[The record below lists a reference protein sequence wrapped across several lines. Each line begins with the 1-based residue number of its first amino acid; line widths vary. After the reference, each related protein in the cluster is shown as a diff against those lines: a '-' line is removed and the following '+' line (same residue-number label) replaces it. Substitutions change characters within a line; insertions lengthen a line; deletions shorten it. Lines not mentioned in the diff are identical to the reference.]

1 VKEQYPDRYNCE
13 ISGYLNFFLFLHN
26 QQTRHILL
34 DEEDPAPRC
43 VIDNYSS
50 ENGPEET
57 GNGKD
62 GAQNASVEANLVD
75 SDDFGDDDEYGR
87 VDTRA
92 ADTLQCAKD
101 DPIWDKEK
109 KKVR

>member
-1 VKEQYPDRYNCE
+1 
-13 ISGYLNFFLFLHN
+13 LAN
-26 QQTRHILL
+26 QQARHGLL

-50 ENGPEET
+50 KNGPEET
-57 GNGKD
+57 GDGKD
-62 GAQNASVEANLVD
+62 GTQNTSVEANLVD
-75 SDDFGDDDEYGR
+75 SDNFGDDDEHGR

-101 DPIWDKEK
+101 DPMRQRREQ
-109 KKVR
+109 KVR